1 MGTETVN
8 LIRWLQFNLWYYRE
22 PPWDTGISPPE
33 LFDFIQRHRP
43 GRALDLGCGTGSN
56 VMTLAQHGWEV
67 TGVDFA
73 LPAIHRARHKAKA
86 AGVRADL
93 RVGDVTRLHG
103 VAGPFNLILDIGC
116 FHGMTA
122 AGRAA
127 YRDNVARL
135 LGPGGSLLLYAH
147 MKISQDTPGHGLT
160 EQDIQAFM
168 PPLTLVQREAGI
180 DRQWQSVWLTFTR

>member
-1 MGTETVN
+1 MN
-8 LIRWLQFNLWYYRE
+8 LKRWLQFNLWYYRE

-33 LFDFIQRHRP
+33 LSDFMQRHRP

-56 VMTLAQHGWEV
+56 VITLAQHGWEV

-73 LPAIHRARHKAKA
+73 LPAIRRARHKVKS

-103 VAGPFNLILDIGC
+103 VAGPFDLILDIGC
-116 FHGMTA
+116 FHGLTA

-127 YRDNVARL
+127 YRNNVARL
-135 LGPGGSLLLYAH
+135 LVPGGYLLLYAH
-147 MKISQDTPGHGLT
+147 MKVAQDTPGHGLT
-160 EQDIQAFM
+160 EQDIRVFM

-180 DRQWQSVWLTFTR
+180 DGQRQSVWLTFTL